1 MERDRPPHLENPAV
15 ISDQQLY
22 ILRLFGQGLGG
33 EKSFKEIY
41 ERLGDQNGGIDVG
54 RELKKIYDTFGVVGQ
69 TAAVVHALDN
79 GLLKTS
85 ELVEEDFDWDLFK
98 TLKKEEIAVLE
109 AFTHARKPT
118 LTEEE
123 FNGLG
128 IETVQAPKAYTS
140 HSIAKSCD
148 YLGLKHKTQAVVYYY
163 AFLERQKEQGDLAV
177 PAAEKILTEK
187 NILTERQI
195 RVLKLSAKGVGPSE
209 IAKRLGVPRS
219 TVISRRDKAV
229 SKLKVHTVGEALGKV
244 RQPSNL

>member
-1 MERDRPPHLENPAV
+1 MERDHPPHLENPAP
-15 ISDQQLY
+15 ISDQQIN

-54 RELKKIYDTFGVVGQ
+54 RELKKIYDTFGVTGQ
-69 TAAVVHALDN
+69 TGAIVYALDN
-79 GLLKTS
+79 GFLKTS
-85 ELVEEDFDWDLFK
+85 ELVEEDFNWGFFK
-98 TLKKEEIAVLE
+98 TLRREEIAVLE

-177 PAAEKILTEK
+177 PAAEKKLTK
-187 NILTERQI
+187 RQKQ
-195 RVLKLSAKGVGPSE
+195 VLGLLAQGVDLSQIASRLDIKRKLVVSYRDGAVKKLEAG
-209 IAKRLGVPRS
+209 
-219 TVISRRDKAV
+219 TVEEAIGKAREL
-229 SKLKVHTVGEALGKV
+229 SMI
-244 RQPSNL
+244 